1 MSNVKKFLFASI
13 LLLNICS
20 TFVVFAYFQTGTQTD
35 YSIELRG
42 FTWDHSTINVNI
54 LPQETETWWKSSYLN
69 ASLHGIAQ
77 WNDAIQE
84 FASNHPDFSYLSS
97 VHLVPTISHEVVSG
111 FDIYVEWKAECMN
124 EATIGQSRATTKSP
138 CIVENNMVSLSAK
151 APSGHV
157 MTEVDMQNIIVHE
170 IGHTFGLSHTN
181 YSIDVMYPTVYYRG
195 TVKQLSSLDLY
206 ALSQILG
213 WMTNSTQFSSPIICP
228 EESVLTMPSNITYS
242 LFQIAAENL
251 PISSQNLNEYIIGL
265 FTLPETLPVIIVTF
279 TLIVDTVL
287 ILKRK
292 KLKLTREKV

>member
-1 MSNVKKFLFASI
+1 MLNVRIHISFII
-13 LLLNICS
+13 LLFLS
-20 TFVVFAYFQTGTQTD
+20 SSYMVLVSFPVRAQTD
-35 YSIELRG
+35 YSIDVIG
-42 FTWDHSTINVNI
+42 YTWNHSTLSVNI
-54 LPQETETWWKSSYLN
+54 LPQENETWWKPSYLN

-84 FASNHPDFSYLSS
+84 FASNHADFSYLSN

-111 FDIYVEWKAECMN
+111 FNIYINWRAMCES
-124 EATIGQSRATTKSP
+124 EATIGETHATVQSSCTFLKNTVYIAA
-138 CIVENNMVSLSAK
+138 N

-157 MTEVDMQNIIVHE
+157 MTEVDIQNIIVHE

-251 PISSQNLNEYIIGL
+251 PVSSQNLNEYIIGL
-265 FTLPETLPVIIVTF
+265 FTLPETLPVILVTF

-292 KLKLTREKV
+292 KVKINS

>member
-1 MSNVKKFLFASI
+1 MVNVKKLVFISI

-20 TFVVFAYFQTGTQTD
+20 TFVVFAYFQTETKTE
-35 YSIELRG
+35 YSIDIRG
-42 FTWDHSTINVNI
+42 YTWNNSTISVSI
-54 LPQETETWWKSSYLN
+54 LPQENETWWKPSYLN

-84 FASNHPDFSYLSS
+84 FASNHPDFSYLSN
-97 VHLVPTISHEVVSG
+97 VHLVPTISQEVVSG
-111 FDIYVEWKAECMN
+111 FNIYINWRAMCES
-124 EATIGQSRATTKSP
+124 EATIGETQATVQSSCTFVKNTVYIAA
-138 CIVENNMVSLSAK
+138 N

-157 MTEVDMQNIIVHE
+157 MSEVDIQNIIVHE

-251 PISSQNLNEYIIGL
+251 PVSSQNLNEYIIGL
-265 FTLPETLPVIIVTF
+265 FTLPETLPVILVTF

-292 KLKLTREKV
+292 KVKINS